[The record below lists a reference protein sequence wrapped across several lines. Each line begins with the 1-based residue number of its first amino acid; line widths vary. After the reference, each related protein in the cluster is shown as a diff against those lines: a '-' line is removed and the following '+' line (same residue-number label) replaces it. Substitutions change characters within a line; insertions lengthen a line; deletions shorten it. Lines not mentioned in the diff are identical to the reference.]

1 MGIITVVT
9 LIILYQMLSSQDN
22 PSSGTV
28 KSAISIL
35 LPLSIIGMIV
45 TAILQFTT
53 TVILV
58 VWTIYLFW

>member
-1 MGIITVVT
+1 MGILTIVALV
-9 LIILYQMLSSQDN
+9 ILYQMLSSQDN

-28 KSAISIL
+28 KSIISIL
-35 LPLSIIGMIV
+35 LPFSIIGMII

-53 TVILV
+53 TIVLV

>member
-1 MGIITVVT
+1 MGMLTVVG
-9 LIILYQMLSSQDN
+9 LVILYQMLSSQEN

-28 KSAISIL
+28 KTAISIL
-35 LPLSIIGMIV
+35 LPFSIIGMII

-53 TVILV
+53 TIVLV